1 MTNGTG
7 DRLDRLEAL
16 VEENQRQIT
25 ANSQA
30 IAQLADLT
38 AQVVR
43 RVDSQIA
50 VITQQQTAMN
60 AELERQGRILDYLV
74 RRNGG
79 SQSQS

>member
-38 AQVVR
+38 AQVVQ
-43 RVDSQIA
+43 RVDNQIA

-79 SQSQS
+79 SQPQS